1 MDTSTE
7 HMNTSRVNTKITA
20 MIVEDEPLARQ
31 GLMLKLKEVSC
42 LQVVSACASALDAKL
57 LVQEQTPDVI
67 FLDVE
72 MPGMSGI
79 QFVEWMQDNMPSLP
93 LIVFVTAFKEFAL
106 NAFEFEA
113 FDYLLKPFADDRFD
127 SCITRLEKHFIDSK
141 KVTEHDQLDSMLKR
155 KTGNSIEGLMDKLD
169 RSDAHNL
176 EQMDQT
182 ISLKSGTEWLRIQLS
197 SINWIEAAGDYMCV
211 HTQDGTHIIRKT
223 LKQFEA
229 DLDPKTFARVNRS
242 AILNLQKL
250 TKLTPN
256 SNGEYIAQLTSG
268 DTVKVTR
275 NYKHLLDELG

>member
-1 MDTSTE
+1 MDTSSE
-7 HMNTSRVNTKITA
+7 RINAKISA

-31 GLMLKLKEVSC
+31 GLMLKLKDVSTI
-42 LQVVSACASALDAKL
+42 QVVSACASALDAKY
-57 LVQEQTPDVI
+57 LVQEQAPDVI

-72 MPGMSGI
+72 MPGMSGL
-79 QFVEWMQDNMPSLP
+79 QFVAWMQDNMPSLP
-93 LIVFVTAFKEFAL
+93 LIIFVTAYKEFAL

-113 FDYLLKPFADDRFD
+113 FDYLLKPFADDRFNN
-127 SCITRLEKHFIDSK
+127 CIIRLERHFDAIK
-141 KVTEHDQLDSMLKR
+141 KLSEHEQLDSILQR
-155 KTGNSIEGLMDKLD
+155 KTGNNIGGLMDRLD
-169 RSDAHNL
+169 RSDTNSL
-176 EQMDQT
+176 DQLDQT

-229 DLDPKTFARVNRS
+229 DLNPNTFARVNRS
-242 AILNLQKL
+242 AILNVHKL

-275 NYKHLLDELG
+275 NYKHLLDELS

>member
-1 MDTSTE
+1 MDTSSE
-7 HMNTSRVNTKITA
+7 HMNTSTTSNKITT

-31 GLMLKLKEVSC
+31 GLMLKLKEVPS

-57 LVQEQTPDVI
+57 LVQEQKPDVI

-93 LIVFVTAFKEFAL
+93 LIIFVTAFKEFAL

-127 SCITRLEKHFIDSK
+127 NCISRLEKHFTDVK
-141 KVTEHDQLDSMLKR
+141 KITEHDQLDSMLKR

-176 EQMDQT
+176 EQMEQT
-182 ISLKSGTEWLRIQLS
+182 ISLKSGTEWLRIQLC

-229 DLDPKTFARVNRS
+229 DLNPKTFARVNRS

-275 NYKHLLDELG
+275 NYKHLLDEL